1 MRTKPTAPSTA
12 GERGTWQL
20 CRSVSPRCGTAGLR
34 PPCTRLLRPH
44 NGLGSSV
51 GSPIPWGIAG
61 IPCTL
66 PGPSR
71 AGLEPRAAVG
81 PAGPGHG
88 GFLLAGEEWVPG
100 ERVAGSAL
108 HPGLVGASHRPHPCG
123 TALPWVPSTPSP
135 PPLPA
140 KAAAGVDAAGTADC
154 PRHLPDRHRSKT
166 HPAQRAVQPLQRDL
180 QPVLLQ
186 VQHQPRHLAPRRGQE
201 QAPRR
206 HHAPS
211 QLGWVGRLPQGKPQ
225 GGEGFG
231 GGRRDQ
237 KVPRGWC
244 CGIRSP
250 PPRTLC
256 RFSCLL
262 LIRRSQDLCYQVSAA
277 GPVPSPPA
285 RGGWKGGWEGSGFTV
300 HGKMLEEGWG
310 RSCPHQSRGRGA
322 APSSSTA
329 PVPGA
334 CSIWG
339 CPTAPLFS
347 RCLSVRR

>member
-1 MRTKPTAPSTA
+1 MTLLGQLIA
-12 GERGTWQL
+12 RGTSL
-20 CRSVSPRCGTAGLR
+20 TDIAPK
-34 PPCTRLLRPH
+34 
-44 NGLGSSV
+44 
-51 GSPIPWGIAG
+51 PIQ
-61 IPCTL
+61 
-66 PGPSR
+66 PS
-71 AGLEPRAAVG
+71 
-81 PAGPGHG
+81 
-88 GFLLAGEEWVPG
+88 
-100 ERVAGSAL
+100 
-108 HPGLVGASHRPHPCG
+108 
-123 TALPWVPSTPSP
+123 VPSNRSNETYS
-135 PPLPA
+135 LYCSRCSTSLA
-140 KAAAGVDAAGTADC
+140 TW
-154 PRHLPDRHRSKT
+154 PREGARS
-166 HPAQRAVQPLQRDL
+166 
-180 QPVLLQ
+180 
-186 VQHQPRHLAPRRGQE
+186 
-201 QAPRR
+201 R
-206 HHAPS
+206 HHAGTTCLS
-211 QLGWVGRLPQGKPQ
+211 SWFGWEGSPQGKPQ

-231 GGRRDQ
+231 GGKQNQ
-237 KVPRGWC
+237 KVPRGRC

-250 PPRTLC
+250 PPCTFC

-310 RSCPHQSRGRGA
+310 RSCPHRSRGRGA